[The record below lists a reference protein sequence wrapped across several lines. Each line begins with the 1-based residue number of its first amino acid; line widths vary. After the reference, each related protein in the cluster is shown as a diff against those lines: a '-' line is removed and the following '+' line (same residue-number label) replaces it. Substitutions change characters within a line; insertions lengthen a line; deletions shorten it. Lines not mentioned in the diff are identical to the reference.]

1 MNQITLLLCYTNNQ
15 NSVIMRKLFNSLLT
29 LSAVLISV
37 SVYAQKGIT
46 VTGNVKTAKSGEA
59 ISAVSVTVKG
69 GSAGAFTD
77 DKGNFY
83 FSTNQKPPFTLVVSS
98 IGYAS
103 KEVAYTGSKV
113 SVELTTVETM
123 GQEIVVAATRTQER
137 ILESPVSI
145 ERMNSNAIRNSLAPN
160 YYDALANFKGVDMT
174 TSSMNFRTIS
184 TRGFN
189 GSGNLR
195 FNQLVDGM
203 DNQAPGLNFS
213 VGSIVGPTQLDVDN
227 VELLQGASSAIYGSG
242 GMTGTLLM
250 TSKNP
255 FKYQGLSFQVKA
267 GANHIDGAQT
277 SASPFH
283 NWDVRW
289 AKKVSEKFAFKIG
302 AELTKGNDW
311 QANDVRNL
319 SRNNVFSSIK
329 GGTRASDPNYDGV
342 SVFGDEASAS
352 MHAFAQVVRA
362 QVAAVPGASAFFPVL
377 DGAIVAGLT
386 PAQIAAG
393 TPASLQPYLP
403 FLIPT
408 ATPTAG
414 PNPYRNTF
422 IGSTPEGG
430 LVSRTGYSEK
440 DLVDYNNYNV
450 KLNAALHYKLTNN
463 IEAIIQANYGVGTT
477 VYTGADR
484 YSIKNLAI
492 GQYKFELRAKDW
504 FFRSY
509 TTQENSGDAY
519 TATTA
524 AVAVNSTW
532 KGNQDWFTQY
542 TGTYGAA
549 FLGLTALPSANIA
562 VAHGAARSTAES
574 GRFLPG
580 TKQFNDAFNKA
591 VNTPISK
598 GGAKF
603 QDKTSLYHYEGQY
616 NFSSLIKA
624 VDILVGASY
633 RNYFLNSSG
642 TIFADTMGLISVH
655 EYGGYM
661 QLQKKFLDDKL
672 KITVSGRY
680 DKSQNFDGRFTP
692 RATMTYKVA
701 ENNYIRASYQQA
713 YRFPSLQD
721 QWINLKTPS
730 SILIGGLPNFDT
742 RYKFSTNP
750 AYTAESI
757 VAFRNSIAAGA
768 PNVGLLKAATFTT
781 IKPEVSNT
789 FELGYRG
796 VLNSKL
802 LVDAYVYYSTFENFI
817 GRTAVGRGQSTNPLI
832 AVQMLASPF
841 ATDNYSFVSNAATT
855 LKSFGWGLSAEYKL
869 YKSYLLTANVSGDQ
883 LNDAPAGLV
892 TFYNTPKL
900 RYNIGLSNPNVCG
913 NWGFGINYRW
923 QDAFLWEGT
932 FGTGDVPAY
941 GAVDGFVSYKF
952 SSIKSLFKIGATNLT
967 NKYYTS
973 AFGNPQIGGLY
984 YASFGFNVF

>member
-1 MNQITLLLCYTNNQ
+1 MNQIRLLLCYTNNQ
-15 NSVIMRKLFNSLLT
+15 NSVIMRKLINSLLT
-29 LSAVLISV
+29 LSAVLITFSV
-37 SVYAQKGIT
+37 SAQKGNT
-46 VTGNVKTAKSGEA
+46 VTGSVKTAKSGEA
-59 ISAVSVTVKG
+59 ISAVSVTIKG
-69 GSAGAFTD
+69 GTAGAFTD
-77 DKGNFY
+77 DKGRFV
-83 FSTNQKPPFTLVVSS
+83 FTTNQKPPFTLVVSS
-98 IGYAS
+98 IGYGT
-103 KEVAYTGSKV
+103 KEVVYNGTSV
-113 SVELTTVETM
+113 SVELTAVETL
-123 GQEIVVAATRTQER
+123 GQEIVVSATRTQER

-145 ERMNSNAIRNSLAPN
+145 ERMSAADIRNSLAPN
-160 YYDALANFKGVDMT
+160 YYDAIANFKGVDMT

-267 GANHIDGAQT
+267 GVNHIDRAQT
-277 SASPFH
+277 TASPFH

-289 AKKVSEKFAFKIG
+289 AKKVSDKFAFKIG

-311 QANDVRNL
+311 QANDFRNL
-319 SRNNVFSSIK
+319 SRNNVFSSLK

-342 SVFGDEASAS
+342 NVFGDEASAS

-362 QVAAVPGASAFFPVL
+362 QVGA
-377 DGAIVAGLT
+377 T
-386 PAQIAAG
+386 PAGQGFITVVDNSIAAGATPQMIAAG
-393 TPASLQPYLP
+393 TPAPFQPFLP

-408 ATPTAG
+408 STVG
-414 PNPYRNTF
+414 NNPYKNTF
-422 IGSTPEGG
+422 IGATPEGG
-430 LVSRTGYSEK
+430 FVSRTGYEER

-450 KLNAALHYKLTNN
+450 KLNGALHYKLTNN
-463 IEAIIQANYGVGTT
+463 LEASLQANYGVGTT

-492 GQYKFELRAKDW
+492 GQYKFELKHKDW
-504 FFRSY
+504 FLRAY

-524 AVAVNSTW
+524 AVAINSAWKDNATW
-532 KGNQDWFTQY
+532 FQQY
-542 TGTYGAA
+542 TGTYGAV
-549 FLGLTALPSANIA
+549 FLGLSPAPASNAT
-562 VAHGAARSTAES
+562 VAHGAARATAET

-580 TKQFNDAFNKA
+580 TQQFNDAFNKA
-591 VNTPISK
+591 VSTPISK

-603 QDKTSLYHYEGQY
+603 DDKTSLYHYEGQY
-616 NFSSLIKA
+616 NFSRIVKA

-633 RNYFLNSSG
+633 RNYSLNSNG
-642 TIFADTMGLISVH
+642 TIFADTMGPISVY
-655 EYGGYM
+655 EYGGYI
-661 QLQKKFLDDKL
+661 QLQKKFLDDKM

-692 RATMTYKVA
+692 RATLTFKVA

-730 SILIGGLPNFDT
+730 SILIGGLPNFNT
-742 RYKFSTNP
+742 RYNFSGNP

-757 VAFRNSIAAGA
+757 VAFRNSIAAGT
-768 PNVGLLKAATFTT
+768 PNVALLKAATFTT
-781 IKPEVSNT
+781 LKPEVSNT

-802 LVDAYVYYSTFENFI
+802 LVDAYVYYSQFENFI

-832 AVQMLASPF
+832 AVQLLASPF
-841 ATDNYSFVSNAATT
+841 ATDNYSFVTNASTT
-855 LKSFGWGLSAEYKL
+855 LKSFGWGISTEYKVHKT
-869 YKSYLLTANVSGDQ
+869 YMFTANVSGDQ
-883 LNDAPAGLV
+883 LNDAPKGLV

-900 RYNIGLSNPNVCG
+900 RYNIGLSNPNVCN
-913 NWGFGINYRW
+913 NWGFGVNYRW
-923 QDAFLWEGT
+923 QDKFLWEGT

-941 GAVDGFVSYKF
+941 GAVDAFISYKF
-952 SSIKSLFKIGATNLT
+952 TSIKSLFKLGATNLY
-967 NKYYTS
+967 NDYYRS

>member
-1 MNQITLLLCYTNNQ
+1 
-15 NSVIMRKLFNSLLT
+15 MRKLFNSLLT
-29 LSAVLISV
+29 LSAVLITLSV
-37 SVYAQKGIT
+37 SAQKGNT

-59 ISAVSVTVKG
+59 ISAVSVTIKG
-69 GSAGAFTD
+69 GTAGAFTD
-77 DKGNFY
+77 DKGRFV
-83 FSTNQKPPFTLVVSS
+83 FTTNQKPPFTLVVSS
-98 IGYAS
+98 IGFGT
-103 KEVAYTGSKV
+103 KEVVFNGTSV
-113 SVELTTVETM
+113 SVELTAVETL
-123 GQEIVVAATRTQER
+123 GQEIVVSATRTQER

-145 ERMNSNAIRNSLAPN
+145 ERMSAADIRNSLAPN
-160 YYDALANFKGVDMT
+160 YYDAIANFKGVDMT
-174 TSSMNFRTIS
+174 TSSLNFRTIS

-267 GANHIDGAQT
+267 GVNHIDESQT
-277 SASPFH
+277 AASPFH

-289 AKKVSEKFAFKIG
+289 AKKVSDKFAFKIG

-311 QANDVRNL
+311 QANDFRNL
-319 SRNNVFSSIK
+319 SRNNVFSSLK

-342 SVFGDEASAS
+342 NVFGDEASAS
-352 MHAFAQVVRA
+352 MHAFAQVVRSL
-362 QVAAVPGASAFFPVL
+362 VGA
-377 DGAIVAGLT
+377 T
-386 PAQIAAG
+386 PAGQGFIAVVDNSIAAGATPQMIAAG
-393 TPASLQPYLP
+393 TPAPFQQYLP

-408 ATPTAG
+408 STVGT
-414 PNPYRNTF
+414 NPYRNTF

-430 LVSRTGYSEK
+430 FVSRTGYEER

-450 KLNAALHYKLTNN
+450 KLNGALHYKLTNS
-463 IEAIIQANYGVGTT
+463 IEASLQANYGVGTT

-492 GQYKFELRAKDW
+492 GQYKFELKHKDW
-504 FFRSY
+504 FLRAY

-524 AVAVNSTW
+524 AVAINSAW

-542 TGTYGAA
+542 TGTFGAA
-549 FLGLTALPSANIA
+549 YLGLAPGLPASNNA
-562 VAHGAARSTAES
+562 VAHGAARTVAET

-580 TKQFNDAFNKA
+580 SQQFRDAFNKA
-591 VNTPISK
+591 VSTPISK

-603 QDKTSLYHYEGQY
+603 DDKTSLYHYEGQY
-616 NFSSLIKA
+616 NFSRLVKA

-633 RNYFLNSSG
+633 RNYSLNSNG
-642 TIFADTMGLISVH
+642 TIFADTMGPISVY
-655 EYGGYM
+655 EYGGYI
-661 QLQKKFLDDKL
+661 QLQKKFLDDKM

-692 RATMTYKVA
+692 RATLTYKVA

-730 SILIGGLPNFDT
+730 SILIGGLPNFNT
-742 RYKFSTNP
+742 RYNFSGNP

-757 VAFRNSIAAGA
+757 VAFRNSIAAGT
-768 PNVGLLKAATFTT
+768 PNVALLKAATFTT
-781 IKPEVSNT
+781 LKPEVSNT

-802 LVDAYVYYSTFENFI
+802 LVDAYVYYSQFENFI

-832 AVQMLASPF
+832 AIQMLASPF
-841 ATDNYSFVSNAATT
+841 ATDNYSFVSNASTT
-855 LKSFGWGLSAEYKL
+855 LKSFGWGISTEYKV
-869 YKSYLLTANVSGDQ
+869 YKNYLLTANVSGDQ
-883 LNDAPAGLV
+883 LNDAPKGLV

-913 NWGFGINYRW
+913 NWGFGANYRW

-941 GAVDGFVSYKF
+941 GAVDAFISYKF
-952 SSIKSLFKIGATNLT
+952 TSIKSLFKFGATNLM
-967 NKYYTS
+967 NKYYRS
-973 AFGNPQIGGLY
+973 AFGNPQIGGMY

>member
-1 MNQITLLLCYTNNQ
+1 
-15 NSVIMRKLFNSLLT
+15 MRKLFNSLLT
-29 LSAVLISV
+29 ISAVLLTLSA
-37 SVYAQKGIT
+37 SAQKNIT
-46 VTGNVKTAKSGEA
+46 VSGNVKTVKSGEA
-59 ISAVSVTVKG
+59 IAAVSVTIKG

-98 IGYAS
+98 VGYAS
-103 KEVAYTGSKV
+103 KEVSYTGSSV
-113 SVELTTVETM
+113 SVELTTVETL
-123 GQEIVVAATRTQER
+123 GQEIVVSATRTQER

-145 ERMNSNAIRNSLAPN
+145 ERMNASAIRNSLAPN
-160 YYDALANFKGVDMT
+160 YYDAIANFKGVDMT
-174 TSSMNFRTIS
+174 TSSMNFKTIS

-255 FKYQGLSFQVKA
+255 FKYQGLSFQIKA
-267 GANHIDGAQT
+267 GANHIDQAQT
-277 SASPFH
+277 TASPFH

-289 AKKVSEKFAFKIG
+289 AKKVSDKFAFKIG

-311 QANDVRNL
+311 QANDTRNL
-319 SRNNVFSSIK
+319 ARNNVFSSVK
-329 GGTRASDPNYDGV
+329 AGTRASDPNYDGV
-342 SVFGDEASAS
+342 NVFGDEASAS
-352 MHAFAQVVRA
+352 MHAFAQVVRV
-362 QVAAVPGASAFFPVL
+362 QVGATPAGQGFIAAVDNAINLGA
-377 DGAIVAGLT
+377 T
-386 PAQIAAG
+386 PQMIAAG
-393 TPASLQPYLP
+393 TPAPFQPFLP

-408 ATPTAG
+408 ANVAN
-414 PNPYRNTF
+414 NPYKNTF
-422 IGSTPEGG
+422 IGATPEGG
-430 LVSRTGYSEK
+430 FVSRTGYSEK

-450 KLNAALHYKLTNN
+450 KLNGALHYKLTNN
-463 IEAIIQANYGVGTT
+463 LEASLAANYGIGTT

-484 YSIKNLAI
+484 YAIKNLSI
-492 GQYKFELRAKDW
+492 GQYKFELKHKNWFLRA
-504 FFRSY
+504 Y

-524 AVAVNSTW
+524 AVAINSAWKDNATW
-532 KGNQDWFTQY
+532 FQQY
-542 TGTYGAA
+542 TGTYGAV
-549 FLGLTALPSANIA
+549 FLGLSPAPSGSSA
-562 VAHGAARSTAES
+562 VAHSNARTTAET

-580 TKQFNDAFNKA
+580 TKQFNDAFNVA
-591 VNTPISK
+591 VGTPVSK

-603 QDKTSLYHYEGQY
+603 DDRTNLYHYEGQY

-633 RNYFLNSSG
+633 RDYSLNSNG
-642 TIFADTMGLISVH
+642 TIFADTMGRIYVN
-655 EYGGYM
+655 EYGGYI

-672 KITVSGRY
+672 KLTVSGRY
-680 DKSQNFDGRFTP
+680 DKSQNFEGRFTP
-692 RATMTYKVA
+692 RATLTFKVA

-730 SILIGGLPNFDT
+730 SILIGGLPNFNT
-742 RYKFSTNP
+742 LYNFSGNP

-768 PNVGLLKAATFTT
+768 PNVALLKTATFTT
-781 IKPEVSNT
+781 LKPETSNT
-789 FELGYRG
+789 IEVGYRG

-802 LVDAYVYYSTFENFI
+802 LVDAYVYFSEFENFI

-832 AVQMLASPF
+832 AIQLLASPF
-841 ATDNYSFVSNAATT
+841 ATNNYSFVSNASTK
-855 LKSFGWGLSAEYKL
+855 LKSMGWGVSAEYKL
-869 YKSYLLTANVSGDQ
+869 YKNYLLTANVSGDK
-883 LNDAPAGLV
+883 LSDAPAGLI

-900 RYNIGLSNPNVCG
+900 RYNIGLSNPNVCK
-913 NWGFGINYRW
+913 NWGFGVNYRW
-923 QDAFLWEGT
+923 QDTFLWEGT

-941 GAVDGFVSYKF
+941 GTVDAFVSYKF
-952 SSIKSLFKIGATNLT
+952 TSIKSLFKFGATNLF
-967 NKYYTS
+967 NDYYRS
-973 AFGNPQIGGLY
+973 AFGNPQIGGMY